1 MLTPPSHQT
10 ERNDMSDRKSPKDKG
25 SGQAPQPKTG
35 AVTPVPA
42 PASPAVQ
49 LTADAAGVW
58 GIPELTAPAV

>member
-35 AVTPVPA
+35 AVTPVPLCRYEELA
-42 PASPAVQ
+42 LRENHLRHAASR
-49 LTADAAGVW
+49 LN
-58 GIPELTAPAV
+58 EK